1 MKKNTY
7 VATVINY
14 TTEQGKRITF
24 TAHTTACSLKGLQ
37 ARLKREML
45 NNTNW
50 CGIESYTIHDRL
62 YTMQE
67 AKELRLTVY

>member
-7 VATVINY
+7 AATVINY

-24 TAHTTACSLKGLQ
+24 TSHMTACSLKGLL

-45 NNTNW
+45 NNTDW

-62 YTMQE
+62 YTTQE
-67 AKELRLTVY
+67 AKELRLTAY

>member
-7 VATVINY
+7 VATVVNY

-24 TAHTTACSLKGLQ
+24 TNHMTAVSLKGLQ

-45 NNTNW
+45 DNTDW
-50 CGIESYTIHDRL
+50 CGIESYTIHDKL
-62 YTMQE
+62 YTQQE

>member
-1 MKKNTY
+1 MKKSTY
-7 VATVINY
+7 AATVVNY

-24 TAHTTACSLKGLQ
+24 TNHMIACSLKGLQ
-37 ARLKREML
+37 AKLKRKMMD
-45 NNTNW
+45 NTDW

-62 YTMQE
+62 YTLQE

>member
-1 MKKNTY
+1 MKKIIY
-7 VATVINY
+7 AATVINY

-24 TAHTTACSLKGLQ
+24 TNHTTAASLKGLQ
-37 ARLKREML
+37 AKLKREMMD
-45 NNTNW
+45 NTDW

>member
-1 MKKNTY
+1 MKKNIY
-7 VATVINY
+7 AATVINY

-24 TAHTTACSLKGLQ
+24 TTHTTAASLKGLQ
-37 ARLKREML
+37 ARLKRETL
-45 NNTNW
+45 NNTDW

-67 AKELRLTVY
+67 AKELRLTTY

>member
-7 VATVINY
+7 VATVVNY

-24 TAHTTACSLKGLQ
+24 INHMTAASLKGLQ

-45 NNTNW
+45 NNTDW
-50 CGIESYTIHDRL
+50 CGIESYTIHDRM
-62 YTMQE
+62 YTLQE